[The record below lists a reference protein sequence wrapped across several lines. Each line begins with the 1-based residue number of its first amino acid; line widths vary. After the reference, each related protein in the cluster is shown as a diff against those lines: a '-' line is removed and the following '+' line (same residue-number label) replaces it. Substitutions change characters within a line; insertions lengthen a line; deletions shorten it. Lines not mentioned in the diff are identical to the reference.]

1 MAHQH
6 RHWEQARAPATSQR
20 YPWVAPEPTQPTNPS
35 ASPARK
41 DAVRTS
47 AAAAKKICKIASKN
61 FASVR
66 KPLDS
71 FPADKPKAAP
81 AVDQAAASAAP
92 VDSVVAARS
101 RSDASAGA
109 STSTN
114 RTASSISP

>member
-1 MAHQH
+1 MAQQHQA
-6 RHWEQARAPATSQR
+6 QAQAPATSQR

-35 ASPARK
+35 VSPARK
-41 DAVRTS
+41 GAARTS

-61 FASVR
+61 FASER

-81 AVDQAAASAAP
+81 AVDRAAASAAP

-101 RSDASAGA
+101 RSDASAAA
-109 STSTN
+109 STST
-114 RTASSISP
+114 SP